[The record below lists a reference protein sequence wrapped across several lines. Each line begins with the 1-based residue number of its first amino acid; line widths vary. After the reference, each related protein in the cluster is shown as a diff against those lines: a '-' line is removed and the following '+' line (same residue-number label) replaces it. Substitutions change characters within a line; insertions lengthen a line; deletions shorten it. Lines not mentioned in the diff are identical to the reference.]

1 MQVRTTQILVN
12 NLYKW
17 GVETMNT
24 KYALPM
30 VLAGSVMLSGCWL
43 DDDDNDSADAAT
55 QTILEI
61 AVENEN
67 TTILEEAVLA
77 ADPTIAEL
85 LGGDDELT
93 VFAPTDAAFQ
103 ALLDDLG
110 ITAEELLANTALLN
124 AVLPY
129 HVLATSVGEVKADS
143 AISVAQNAPAESL
156 VPTVNG
162 KDVALSISEESGE
175 NVLYVNTSRV
185 TVTDVD
191 ATNGVIHLIDKVLL
205 PPPSDLSD
213 TDSTIAEIVTALAN
227 AEQDAEFTILLDAL
241 LEASGRMGATA
252 SDPDAAL
259 TVFAPTD
266 AAFATLLA
274 DQGLTAEQLLA
285 SPDLPGILEQ
295 HILGTTIDSLTAY
308 ASNGGT
314 VANLAGTT
322 LNVDIQNNALVIEG
336 SNVTEAQVE
345 ASNGVIHVI
354 DKVIFAVD

>member
-1 MQVRTTQILVN
+1 
-12 NLYKW
+12 
-17 GVETMNT
+17 MNT

-43 DDDDNDSADAAT
+43 DDDDNDSADVPT
-55 QTILEI
+55 QNILEI
-61 AVENEN
+61 AVANEN

-77 ADPTIAEL
+77 ADPAIAEL

-93 VFAPTDAAFQ
+93 VFAPTDAAFE
-103 ALLDDLG
+103 ALLADLEL
-110 ITAEELLANTALLN
+110 TAPELLANTELLN
-124 AVLPY
+124 AVLQY
-129 HVLATSVGEVKADS
+129 HVLATSVGEVKAE
-143 AISVAQNAPAESL
+143 AAVSVAQSPVPQNL

-162 KDVALSISEESGE
+162 ENVALSVSQESGE
-175 NVLYVNTSRV
+175 DVLYVNTSRV
-185 TVTDVD
+185 TGPDVD

-213 TDSTIAEIVTALAN
+213 TGSTIAGIVTALAG
-227 AEQDAEFTILLDAL
+227 AEPAEFTTLLAAL
-241 LEASGRMGATA
+241 QTPGAADLLAAASNENAT
-252 SDPDAAL
+252 L

-274 DQGLTAEQLLA
+274 DLNLTAEQLLA
-285 SPDLPGILEQ
+285 DENLPTVLSQ
-295 HILGTTIDSLTAY
+295 HILGSTVDSLTAY

-354 DKVIFAVD
+354 DKVIYTVD

>member
-1 MQVRTTQILVN
+1 MKKRYLLPLV
-12 NLYKW
+12 
-17 GVETMNT
+17 V
-24 KYALPM
+24 AVSLP
-30 VLAGSVMLSGCWL
+30 LSGCF
-43 DDDDNDSADAAT
+43 DDDDDSAAEDVEP
-55 QTILEI
+55 QNILEI
-61 AVENEN
+61 VVENED
-67 TTILEEAVLA
+67 TTILESAVLA
-77 ADPTIAEL
+77 ADPSIAAL

-103 ALLDDLG
+103 ALLADLG
-110 ITAEELLANTALLN
+110 VEAPTLLGNTALLN

-129 HVLATSVGEVKADS
+129 HVLATSVGEVKADA
-143 AISVAQNAPAESL
+143 AISVAQSPVPQNL

-162 KDVALSISEESGE
+162 ENVALSISQESGE
-175 NVLYVNTSRV
+175 DVLYVNTSRV
-185 TVTDVD
+185 TGPDVD

-213 TDSTIAEIVTALAN
+213 TDSTIAGIVTALAG
-227 AEQDAEFTILLDAL
+227 ATDAEFTTLLAAL
-241 LEASGRMGATA
+241 GTDGAADLLAAA
-252 SDPDAAL
+252 SDPNATL

-274 DQGLTAEQLLA
+274 DQGLTAQQLLD

-295 HILGTTIDSLTAY
+295 HILGTTVDSLTAY

-322 LNVDIQNNALVIEG
+322 LNVDIQDNALVIEG
-336 SNVTEAQVE
+336 SNVIEADVE

-354 DKVIFAVD
+354 NKVIFTVD